1 MYPDAAHKPEMA
13 IALSAFCA
21 FAGFLSPDHMSQMLQ
36 DYPQLNEVLGA
47 NNVLQYLDAQATGD
61 HRKRELVS
69 VRKPVAD
76 SSSAGWTAC
85 IVQSLCW
92 RSCLCATQSTQP
104 AMSH

>member
-47 NNVLQYLDAQATGD
+47 NNVLQYLDAQAKGD

-69 VRKPVAD
+69 VRKLVAAF
-76 SSSAGWTAC
+76 AGAILHAANTLQVPDC
-85 IVQSLCW
+85 V
-92 RSCLCATQSTQP
+92 THT
-104 AMSH
+104 